1 MWRPAAAVW
10 EPCTAHAQLHV
21 LTANGCEQQQQMERK
36 VKILSMQKSPNGE
49 CIYLNRP
56 SGTFTICDASPLHAQ
71 PSETCVCI
79 RIGINMITAGWR
91 CRPPATELL
100 LRKQSLIAP
109 VIQVQEQYI
118 EKRQS
123 DFYKFKCE
131 QHGAAFRGV
140 RCSLYRFRFHSIYIN
155 KQNARA
161 HTQHKHNTLIA
172 ISNKMLFR
180 DKRSFSKSDY
190 CAARTVAR
198 RMCASFIYPINSHK
212 PSHAR
217 SGACSPLPT
226 NSKQKKWNAKNMK

>member
-56 SGTFTICDASPLHAQ
+56 SGTYTTCDASPLHAQ

-79 RIGINMITAGWR
+79 RIGIHMIMAGWR

-100 LRKQSLIAP
+100 LRKQSLIAH

-161 HTQHKHNTLIA
+161 HTHSTSTIRWLPSRTKCYSVTNDHFRRA
-172 ISNKMLFR
+172 IIVQLEQLRVECVPHSFIRSIPTNRAMLFWR
-180 DKRSFSKSDY
+180 VL
-190 CAARTVAR
+190 AA
-198 RMCASFIYPINSHK
+198 SNEF
-212 PSHAR
+212 
-217 SGACSPLPT
+217 
-226 NSKQKKWNAKNMK
+226 